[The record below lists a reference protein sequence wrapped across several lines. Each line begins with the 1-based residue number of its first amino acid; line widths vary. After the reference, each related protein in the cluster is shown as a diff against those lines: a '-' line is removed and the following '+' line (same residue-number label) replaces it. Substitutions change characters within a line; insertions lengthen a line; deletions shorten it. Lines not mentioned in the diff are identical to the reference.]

1 MVRWM
6 AKVNYCMKIYLFR
19 NEFKLSASEK
29 KNLFEFCVFAAHVYV
44 PAWIACPVASD
55 APVNDLM
62 LFRRIKQYAEI
73 NKVVSQAA
81 LNKLLNHTWYL
92 GSEMVPLSLFSSK
105 VSDEEKKLI
114 VDSMILS
121 GGDWSVRGI
130 KCPKVE
136 CDHLE
141 KKQLQELVTS
151 SSTAALRSLKL
162 DISVLAST
170 DPQTWEEIAEFEIP
184 EQSLHL

>member
-1 MVRWM
+1 M
-6 AKVNYCMKIYLFR
+6 ADQLWLMTHIR
-19 NEFKLSASEK
+19 EED
-29 KNLFEFCVFAAHVYV
+29 VYV

-92 GSEMVPLSLFSSK
+92 ASEMVPLSLFSSK